1 MEFRAILE
9 FGISLGASDLH
20 WSSGEPP
27 AVRVGGLL
35 RRLTE
40 VPGASADELVRQ
52 VGECIPDYLKAQ
64 LVDGREVDCAFV
76 FTGLGRFRLHV
87 YRHAGGVAAA
97 VRFIPNEVPRL
108 ESLGLPRFVTE
119 LAQLDRGLVLVTG
132 PTGAGKSTTL
142 AAIVDLIN
150 REQARHIITIEDPIE
165 FVHVQKQAIIK
176 QREVGIH
183 TGSFAAALRAGLR
196 EDPDVILVGELRDL
210 ETIQLA
216 LTAAE
221 TGHVVFAT
229 LHASGAAKTIDRVID
244 VFPAGQQ
251 AQVRSMLAESVQ
263 AVVSQTLVKRSDG
276 TRVPN
281 VEIITGTPAVRTLIR
296 DGKTHQLAG
305 VMQVS
310 RAAGMCTFEMHRQE
324 IVGVPADVLCRR
336 TDINKVN
343 HPLIS

>member
-1 MEFRAILE
+1 MDFRAILTH
-9 FGISLGASDLH
+9 GASLGASDLH

-35 RRLTE
+35 QRLSE
-40 VPGASADELVRQ
+40 VPGATADELVRQ
-52 VGECIPDYLKAQ
+52 VGECIPHYLNAQ
-64 LVDGREVDCAFV
+64 LVDGREIDCAFALS
-76 FTGLGRFRLHV
+76 GLGRFRLHV

-97 VRFIPNEVPRL
+97 VRFIPSEVPRL
-108 ESLGLPRFVTE
+108 ESLGLPRFVAE

-132 PTGAGKSTTL
+132 PTGTGKSTTL
-142 AAIVDLIN
+142 AALVDLIN
-150 REQARHIITIEDPIE
+150 REQPRHIITIEDPIE
-165 FVHVQKQAIIK
+165 FVHVQKQAIVR
-176 QREVGIH
+176 QREVGVH
-183 TGSFAAALRAGLR
+183 TGSFASALRAGLR
-196 EDPDVILVGELRDL
+196 EDPDIILVGELRDL

-251 AQVRSMLAESVQ
+251 AQMRSMLAESLQ
-263 AVVSQTLVKRSDG
+263 AVISQTLIRRTDG

-281 VEIITGTPAVRTLIR
+281 VEIVSGTPAVRTLIR
-296 DGKTHQLAG
+296 EGKTHQLAG

-310 RAAGMCTFEMHRQE
+310 RATGMCTFEMHRQE
-324 IVGVPADVLCRR
+324 IAGASRLPY
-336 TDINKVN
+336 
-343 HPLIS
+343 

>member
-1 MEFRAILE
+1 
-9 FGISLGASDLH
+9 
-20 WSSGEPP
+20 
-27 AVRVGGLL
+27 
-35 RRLTE
+35 
-40 VPGASADELVRQ
+40 
-52 VGECIPDYLKAQ
+52 
-64 LVDGREVDCAFV
+64 
-76 FTGLGRFRLHV
+76 
-87 YRHAGGVAAA
+87 
-97 VRFIPNEVPRL
+97 
-108 ESLGLPRFVTE
+108 VTE
-119 LAQLDRGLVLVTG
+119 LAQLERGLVLVTG
-132 PTGAGKSTTL
+132 PTGTGKSTTL

-176 QREVGIH
+176 QREVGVH
-183 TGSFAAALRAGLR
+183 TDSFAAALRAGLR

-251 AQVRSMLAESVQ
+251 AQVRSMLAESLQ
-263 AVVSQTLVKRSDG
+263 AVVSQTLVTRSDG

-296 DGKTHQLAG
+296 EGKTHQLAG

-310 RAAGMCTFEMHRQE
+310 RSVGMCTFEMHRQE
-324 IVGVPADVLCRR
+324 IVGVSADVLCRR
-336 TDINKVN
+336 SDI
-343 HPLIS
+343 L

>member
-1 MEFRAILE
+1 VDFRAILTH
-9 FGISLGASDLH
+9 GASLGASDLH

-35 RRLTE
+35 QRLSE
-40 VPGASADELVRQ
+40 VPGATADELVRQ
-52 VGECIPDYLKAQ
+52 VGECIPPYLYSQ
-64 LVDGREVDCAFV
+64 LVDGREIDCAFALS
-76 FTGLGRFRLHV
+76 GLGRFRLHV

-97 VRFIPNEVPRL
+97 VRFIPSEVPRL
-108 ESLGLPRFVTE
+108 ESLGLPRFVAE

-132 PTGAGKSTTL
+132 PTGTGKSTTL
-142 AAIVDLIN
+142 AALVDLIN
-150 REQARHIITIEDPIE
+150 REQPRHIITIEDPIE
-165 FVHVQKQAIIK
+165 FVHVQKQAIVR
-176 QREVGIH
+176 QREVGVH
-183 TGSFAAALRAGLR
+183 TGSFASALRAGLR
-196 EDPDVILVGELRDL
+196 EDPDIILVGELRDL

-251 AQVRSMLAESVQ
+251 AQVRSMLAESLQ
-263 AVVSQTLVKRSDG
+263 AVISQTLIRRKDG

-281 VEIITGTPAVRTLIR
+281 VEIVSGTPAVRTLIR
-296 DGKTHQLAG
+296 EGKTHQLAG

-324 IVGVPADVLCRR
+324 IAGAGRLLD
-336 TDINKVN
+336 
-343 HPLIS
+343 